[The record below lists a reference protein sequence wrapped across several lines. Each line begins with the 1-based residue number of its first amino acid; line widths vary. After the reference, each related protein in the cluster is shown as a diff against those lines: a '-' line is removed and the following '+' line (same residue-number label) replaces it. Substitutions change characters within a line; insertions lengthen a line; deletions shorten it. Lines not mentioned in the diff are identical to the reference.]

1 MPTHLR
7 AYHRPSNLAETL
19 ALIQPRA
26 EVVAVAQL
34 GPRVPVGLYPR
45 AEALVDLRAL
55 GLDRLAETETE
66 LHLGAQATL
75 QALIDFPPL
84 RALAGGLLPRAA
96 RLAAHPGLRNL
107 ATLAGA
113 LASPDGPPEVRL
125 ALLALGASVV
135 VQGAERR
142 RVPLADCR
150 PAPGELWLELIVPKT
165 PPPRGGLSR
174 VARTPQDQAI
184 VAAVAAAAG
193 DTLRV
198 AVAGASPEPLLMTVA
213 GPLDEAR
220 LEATARALMAAAQ
233 PGDDYRA
240 SADYRRAMTGVLAR
254 RAMEAVR

>member
-7 AYHRPSNLAETL
+7 AYHRPSNVSETL

-26 EVVAVAQL
+26 EGVVVAQL
-34 GPRVPVGLYPR
+34 GPRVPAGLYPQ
-45 AEALVDLRAL
+45 AEELVDPRAL
-55 GLDRLAETETE
+55 GLDRLVETDTE

-75 QALIDFPPL
+75 QAVIDFPPL
-84 RALAGGLLPRAA
+84 RALADGLLPRAA
-96 RLAAHPGLRNL
+96 HLAAHPGLRNL

-125 ALLALGASVV
+125 ALLALGAGVAAQS
-135 VQGAERR
+135 ADRR
-142 RVPLADCR
+142 RVSLADYR
-150 PAPGELWLELIVPKT
+150 PAPGELLLELIVPKT

-184 VAAVAAAAG
+184 VAAVAVAAG
-193 DTLRV
+193 DTVRV
-198 AVAGASPEPLLMTVA
+198 AVGGAGPEPVLMTVT
-213 GPLDEAR
+213 GPFDEAR
-220 LEATARALMAAAQ
+220 LEATAQALMAAAQ
-233 PGDDYRA
+233 PEDDYRA